1 MAGLEKIL
9 ADIEE
14 EARTAA
20 GSKTDAAQKK
30 ADQILADARRDADE
44 AVRQI
49 RAETKRQTEDL
60 ARRQASAQALAR
72 RQMMLAAKQDILND
86 ALERAKKS
94 AGQLPEKEYFD
105 LCLLMAAGA
114 AEKRSGRILFGHRDL
129 DRMPPDFMDR
139 LKRALPEGASLTLDE
154 CQRKIGSGFVLDYG
168 GVEEDCTFDAVFAE
182 RESEFR
188 DICREILFR
197 EEA

>member
-14 EARTAA
+14 EARMAA
-20 GSKTDAAQKK
+20 GNKTDAAQKK

-44 AVRQI
+44 TVRQI
-49 RAETKRQTEDL
+49 RAETKRQTQDL
-60 ARRQASAQALAR
+60 ARRQVSAQALAR
-72 RQMMLAAKQDILND
+72 RQMLLAARQDILHD
-86 ALERAKKS
+86 ALKKARES
-94 AGQLPEKEYFD
+94 AEALPVKEYFD
-105 LCLLMAAGA
+105 LCLSMAVSA
-114 AEKRSGRILFGHRDL
+114 AEKRSGRMLFGRKDL
-129 DRMPPDFMDR
+129 DRMPQDFMER
-139 LKRALPEGASLTLDE
+139 LKTALPDGAELTLDE
-154 CQRKIGSGFVLDYG
+154 AEEPVRGGFILDYG

-182 RESEFR
+182 REAEFR

>member
-20 GSKTDAAQKK
+20 GNKTDAAHKE
-30 ADQILADARRDADE
+30 ADQILADARKDADE
-44 AVRQI
+44 AVRKI
-49 RAETKRQTEDL
+49 RAETERQTQDLAKRQI
-60 ARRQASAQALAR
+60 SAQALAR
-72 RQMMLAAKQDILND
+72 RQMMLAARQEILND
-86 ALERAKKS
+86 ALARAKKS
-94 AGQLPEKEYFD
+94 AMSLPVKEYFD
-105 LCLLMAAGA
+105 LCLSMAAKA
-114 AEKRSGRILFGHRDL
+114 AEKHDGRILFGQNDL
-129 DRMPPDFMDR
+129 DRMPAGFMDR
-139 LKRALPEGASLTLDE
+139 LKAALPDGAALTLGTSPA
-154 CQRKIGSGFVLDYG
+154 KIGSGFILDYG